1 MTCKLSKTIELN
13 WYILYFMVCFLLKSY
28 HLVVPSLM
36 DNILMRSKN
45 EGIGTDI
52 HMYRLDWL
60 NEKFSLF

>member
-1 MTCKLSKTIELN
+1 
-13 WYILYFMVCFLLKSY
+13 
-28 HLVVPSLM
+28 M